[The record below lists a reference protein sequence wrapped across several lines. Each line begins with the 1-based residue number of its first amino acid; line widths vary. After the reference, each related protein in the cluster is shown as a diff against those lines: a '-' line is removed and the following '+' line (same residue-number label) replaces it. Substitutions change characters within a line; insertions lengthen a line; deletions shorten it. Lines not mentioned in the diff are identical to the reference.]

1 MSSLINDKALDARIQ
16 AMVEVRVQTMMMSG
30 AAHLPAAI
38 NDGTLLDAKQVRG
51 PVLGNRSD
59 MWLWR
64 RQNDPDPEKKFPDPD
79 MVIAGRRYWYFGTIR
94 TWLANQ
100 AASGKT
106 RRPAATA
113 SGADVRKI
121 ETVTA
126 PVEPTLPIAP
136 THKAPSPIAA
146 MPAKA
151 I

>member
-1 MSSLINDKALDARIQ
+1 MSSLSDDKALDARIQ
-16 AMVEVRVQTMMMSG
+16 AIVEARIQAMVMSG

-79 MVIAGRRYWYFGTIR
+79 VVIAGRRYWYFGTVR
-94 TWLANQ
+94 AWLAKQ

-106 RRPAATA
+106 RGPAAC
-113 SGADVRKI
+113 
-121 ETVTA
+121 TA
-126 PVEPTLPIAP
+126 PAANMEVVE
-136 THKAPSPIAA
+136 
-146 MPAKA
+146 
-151 I
+151 

>member
-1 MSSLINDKALDARIQ
+1 MSSLSDDKALDARIQ
-16 AMVEVRVQTMMMSG
+16 AIVEARIQAMVMSG

-79 MVIAGRRYWYFGTIR
+79 VVIAGRRYWYFGTVR
-94 TWLANQ
+94 AWLAKQ

-106 RRPAATA
+106 RSPAATA
-113 SGADVRKI
+113 SGADIRKI
-121 ETVTA
+121 ETAAAVIA
-126 PVEPTLPIAP
+126 APTLTKERP
-136 THKAPSPIAA
+136 APS
-146 MPAKA
+146 
-151 I
+151 

>member
-1 MSSLINDKALDARIQ
+1 MPSLSEDKALAARID
-16 AMVEVRVQTMMMSG
+16 AMVEARVQTMMMSG
-30 AAHLPAAI
+30 ATQLPAAI

-79 MVIAGRRYWYFGTIR
+79 VVIAGRRYWYFGTVR
-94 TWLANQ
+94 AWLAKQ

-106 RRPAATA
+106 RGPAATA

-121 ETVTA
+121 ETATA
-126 PVEPTLPIAP
+126 PVEPTSPIAP

-146 MPAKA
+146 TPAEA
-151 I
+151 L